1 MSPCLVN
8 NANQFLN
15 CRFLSYSTNPNVL
28 YVANA
33 TYRLNEKILNCKIMQ
48 SGIYFS
54 YLRSVIF
61 YLNDKNTS
69 FQQSLPPKGF
79 FILIIWAVPG
89 LEQRKLHVSWAANLI
104 KFSLIQFRWLLC
116 YRNACM
122 HWILSCLLCRVR
134 WWKSRRSPSSALS
147 PTPD

>member
-1 MSPCLVN
+1 MQISSLIVGSCH
-8 NANQFLN
+8 
-15 CRFLSYSTNPNVL
+15 TVL
-28 YVANA
+28 IL
-33 TYRLNEKILNCKIMQ
+33 TCYRLLMQ
-48 SGIYFS
+48 HTDLTKKFSTAKLCSQVYIFS

-69 FQQSLPPKGF
+69 FQQSLAPKGF
-79 FILIIWAVPG
+79 FILIKWAVPG